1 VQQTFRKL
9 RVKDQLRGDLVTEPG
24 HLPLRIAACRALPG
38 GNRLGER
45 DFAAQMVQQ
54 LGQPDGFH
62 RRQIRI
68 EPAARER
75 RRLGESAVLDHRGK
89 ARIAADVKPPA
100 RRQQQNRRRAVGRRR
115 MRPAAPCPDWD
126 PCRPHHLISTHQA
139 LRISGIK
146 LAGGIRVETRQVLT
160 KALAA
165 ERAVKRHRLLPDCF
179 RYLGNGGQPQ
189 RQRAQVEPG
198 SADDDR
204 QPAGSRCRRD
214 LGLSQRVPATDG
226 AALGG
231 IEKAVEP
238 MRRPGA
244 IGNVGAGGQDLQVTV
259 TLQAVGVDHRSGER
273 FCQAQGQRRFAAR
286 GRAGDHHDRRRQR
299 RIDSKRLV
307 ANRLRGV
314 GRTPMRIALTL
325 IAGAAG
331 TDLRHLAAAVAE
343 ALAIEADPVWLAPGE
358 ACDLVLDASD
368 PRMIADTARSAVGGA
383 AVDILAQPAVQ
394 RRKRLLVA
402 DLESTIIENE
412 MLDELAMILGI
423 GPRIGEIT
431 RRAMNAEIDFIA
443 AIEARVALLA
453 GIEATILEQAA
464 ARIRLTPGARIL
476 VATMRRDGAMTA
488 LVTGGFSVFA
498 ERVAAELGFDR
509 IVANRLEIVGGR
521 ITGKVLPPIVTGETK
536 RETLSDLAAER
547 GIALTEILAVGDGA
561 NDVPMLT
568 AAGLGVAFRAKP
580 AVTAVA
586 RWRLDYSDLTGLLY
600 AQGYRKTGFVA

>member
-1 VQQTFRKL
+1 
-9 RVKDQLRGDLVTEPG
+9 
-24 HLPLRIAACRALPG
+24 
-38 GNRLGER
+38 
-45 DFAAQMVQQ
+45 
-54 LGQPDGFH
+54 
-62 RRQIRI
+62 
-68 EPAARER
+68 
-75 RRLGESAVLDHRGK
+75 
-89 ARIAADVKPPA
+89 
-100 RRQQQNRRRAVGRRR
+100 
-115 MRPAAPCPDWD
+115 
-126 PCRPHHLISTHQA
+126 
-139 LRISGIK
+139 
-146 LAGGIRVETRQVLT
+146 
-160 KALAA
+160 
-165 ERAVKRHRLLPDCF
+165 
-179 RYLGNGGQPQ
+179 
-189 RQRAQVEPG
+189 
-198 SADDDR
+198 
-204 QPAGSRCRRD
+204 
-214 LGLSQRVPATDG
+214 
-226 AALGG
+226 
-231 IEKAVEP
+231 
-238 MRRPGA
+238 
-244 IGNVGAGGQDLQVTV
+244 
-259 TLQAVGVDHRSGER
+259 
-273 FCQAQGQRRFAAR
+273 
-286 GRAGDHHDRRRQR
+286 
-299 RIDSKRLV
+299 
-307 ANRLRGV
+307 
-314 GRTPMRIALTL
+314 MRIALTL

-331 TDLRHLAAAVAE
+331 TDLPHLAAAVAE

-368 PRMIADTARSAVGGA
+368 PRTIADTARSAVGGA
-383 AVDILAQPAVQ
+383 AVDILVQPAAQ

-412 MLDELAMILGI
+412 MLDELAVILGI
-423 GPRIGEIT
+423 GPRISEIT

-476 VATMRRDGAMTA
+476 TATMRRDGAMTA

-509 IVANRLEIVGGR
+509 VVANRLEVVGGR

-600 AQGYRKTGFVA
+600 AQGYRKTEFAA